1 MKDDFL
7 ISLYNSYVNRIHD
20 FRREQYIIILILA
33 GFFTLVAKVTIDLK
47 QEGKLDEMVVKIY
60 VLVTILSG
68 ILTTLFL
75 NHSYIMLLFSKVL
88 RRIEETLNIPT
99 SIRFYS
105 ENRLGRGISY
115 LVSHFLP
122 FALYFTI
129 ATFIFSV
136 GIVPYWVCFF
146 GIGLHV
152 LILVMGYVILGYV
165 IKKEK
170 WHLVIH

>member
-1 MKDDFL
+1 M
-7 ISLYNSYVNRIHD
+7 
-20 FRREQYIIILILA
+20 
-33 GFFTLVAKVTIDLK
+33 VAKVTIDLK
-47 QEGKLDEMVVKIY
+47 QEGKLDEMAVNIY
-60 VLVTILSG
+60 ILVTFLSG

-75 NHSYIMLLFSKVL
+75 NHSYVMLLFSKVL
-88 RRIEETLNIPT
+88 KRIEETLNIPT

-129 ATFIFSV
+129 ATFFILSV
-136 GIVPYWVCFF
+136 DIVPYWVYFL

-152 LILVMGYVILGYV
+152 FILVMGYVILGYV

-170 WHLVIH
+170 WYLVIH